1 MITIL
6 KKAKKLNF
14 GVLKQVSAM
23 AQQIALQ
30 MQSRQIDPEMVK
42 GYLESPESPI
52 NVNENFEKNYR
63 NVCEELNIDCK

>member
-1 MITIL
+1 
-6 KKAKKLNF
+6 
-14 GVLKQVSAM
+14 M

-63 NVCEELNIDCK
+63 NVCEELNVDCK